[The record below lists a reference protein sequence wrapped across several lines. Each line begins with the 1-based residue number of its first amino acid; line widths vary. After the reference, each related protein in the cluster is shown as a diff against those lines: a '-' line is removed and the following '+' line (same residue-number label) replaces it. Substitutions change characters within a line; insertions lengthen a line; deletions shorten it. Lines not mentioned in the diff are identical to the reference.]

1 LRLANFIDQA
11 LEASVAGS
19 FTRIGAAI
27 RKRTD
32 SWEEFPPGCAQGKVV
47 VVTGATSGLG
57 LRTSTRLAELGAT
70 VVMVGRNPEKL
81 KRVTS
86 ELRAQITN
94 GTLEEAVADLGDL
107 SQVRTLGAEL
117 IRRHRRLDVLIHNAG
132 ALDDVYAKTADG
144 FECTL
149 ATHVIGPFLLTH
161 LLLSRLVESSARVLW
176 VASGGMYAEPLD
188 VASLEMSAKNYDGV
202 VAYAKAKR
210 AQVTLASE
218 FACRHSQLVSH
229 AMHPG
234 WVDTPGVAR
243 SLPRFRRLVGP
254 LLRTP
259 EQGGDTLLWLAI
271 DRETPLQQNGRFWL
285 DRRARSIHRTL
296 ASRRADT
303 PEMRERLWSWAMS
316 KSGLCV

>member
-1 LRLANFIDQA
+1 MRLANFIDQA

-27 RKRTD
+27 RQRTD
-32 SWEEFPPGCAQGKVV
+32 RWEEFPPGCAQSKIV

-57 LRTSTRLAELGAT
+57 LQTSTRLAELGAT
-70 VVMVGRNPEKL
+70 VVMVGRDPAKL
-81 KRVTS
+81 KRVTR
-86 ELRAQITN
+86 ELRAKIPNCTV
-94 GTLEEAVADLGDL
+94 EEAVADIGDR
-107 SQVRTLGAEL
+107 SQVKTLGADL
-117 IRRHRRLDVLIHNAG
+117 LRRYRRLDVLIHNAG
-132 ALDDVYAKTADG
+132 ALDDAYAKTSDG

-161 LLLSRLVESSARVLW
+161 LLLSRLVENSARVLW

-188 VASLEMSAKNYDGV
+188 VASLEMSSENYDGV

-210 AQVTLASE
+210 AQVALAEE
-218 FACRHSQLVSH
+218 FARHHSQLVSH

-243 SLPRFRRLVGP
+243 SLPRFRSLVGP

-259 EQGGDTLLWLAI
+259 DQGVDTLLWLAI
-271 DRETPLQQNGRFWL
+271 NREAPLQQNGKFWL
-285 DRRARSIHRTL
+285 DRRSRSIHRTL

-303 PEMRERLWSWAMS
+303 PEMRERLWAWAMS
-316 KSGLCV
+316 AAGLCV